1 MHRVRSP
8 EVGSISG
15 VNRPLKNTL
24 LKHDWFN
31 LKQSCFRAARGLPL
45 LCVLAIVLV
54 VWFAGA
60 LWMNWDQAQSLADE
74 DAKWP
79 DIFWAAL
86 SLDRPLLP
94 TPDQVAGEMIRGV
107 FGYPILSPRSLLF
120 HAGVTAWAAGAGFAI
135 AVVAGMLLAI
145 GIVHVR
151 TLDRA
156 LMPWLIASQAV
167 PVLAIAPMVVVVLGN
182 IGVTGVLPKALIAG
196 WLSFFPI
203 TTGMVKGLLSSDPM
217 QRDLMRTYSA
227 TERQVFAKLRWP
239 ASVAFLFPAMKVAA
253 PLALVGAIVAELP
266 TGAQSGLGARLL
278 TGSYYGQTPQIWAAL
293 FMAAMLAM
301 LAIVVVDVAQLLV
314 VRARGGR
321 L

>member
-1 MHRVRSP
+1 MSRLS
-8 EVGSISG
+8 
-15 VNRPLKNTL
+15 
-24 LKHDWFN
+24 
-31 LKQSCFRAARGLPL
+31 RGLPL
-45 LCVLAIVLV
+45 ICVLAILIV

-60 LWMNWDQAQSLADE
+60 LAMNWDQAEALADD
-74 DAKWP
+74 DAGWTEV
-79 DIFWAAL
+79 ASSAL

-94 TPDQVAGEMIRGV
+94 TPDQVAGEMFRGV
-107 FGYPILSPRSLLF
+107 FDFPIDSPRSLIF
-120 HAGVTAWAAGAGFAI
+120 HAAVTAWSAIFGFAI
-135 AVVAGMLLAI
+135 AVVAGMILAI

-167 PVLAIAPMVVVVLGN
+167 PVLAIAPMVVVVLGSV
-182 IGVTGVLPKALIAG
+182 GLTGVLPKALIAG
-196 WLSFFPI
+196 WLSFFPV
-203 TTGMVKGLLSSDPM
+203 TTGMVKGLRSSDPM

-227 TERQVFAKLRWP
+227 SGSQIFAKLRWP
-239 ASVAFLFPAMKVAA
+239 AAVGFLFPAMKVAA

-266 TGAQSGLGARLL
+266 TGAQAGLGARLL

-293 FMAAMLAM
+293 FMAAVLAM
-301 LAIVVVDVAQLLV
+301 LAVAAVDGAQALL